1 MMFSC
6 RLLRAEEAPA
16 LEAFLAPHTPW
27 AYFMRSNV
35 RRGGVE
41 FHGQEYQADYF
52 GAWRGGQLC
61 GMLAHSWIGSVQ
73 CFVPEPAVMAPLVTT
88 WRKQLEAVPRKIEC
102 LLGAAVQVTRLEQLC
117 GWQNSDFRPHYESE
131 QLFTLDLAAMRLPE
145 LLTHGDVAVRLVEP
159 ADAAT
164 LGQWRYDFNVEATGA
179 TPGADLQEKVTT
191 EIARR
196 IAERDLY
203 VLTQAGA
210 LKSFCGAG
218 GFLPDWKIIGPVWT
232 PPDER
237 GKGYAR
243 AVTAGALDLL
253 RQAGASH
260 AVLFAGNPPAKR
272 AYQALGFRVGGDWKL
287 SFLKQP
293 VSMLPLAARAKEG

>member
-1 MMFSC
+1 MLFNY
-6 RLLRAEEAPA
+6 RLLRAEDEPA

-41 FHGQEYQADYF
+41 FHGEEYQADYF
-52 GAWRGGQLC
+52 GAWRDGKLC
-61 GMLAHSWIGSVQ
+61 GLLAHSWIGSVQ
-73 CFVPEPAVMAPLVTT
+73 CFLPELSAAEKLVAA
-88 WRKQLEAVPRKIEC
+88 WNEKLIIAPRKIEC
-102 LLGAAVQVTRLEQLC
+102 LLGAAAHVTSMEGSC
-117 GWQNSDFRPHYESE
+117 GWQGSDFRPHYESE
-131 QLFTLDLAAMRLPE
+131 QLFTLDIAAMRVPE
-145 LLTHGDVAVRLVEP
+145 LLTQDGVVVRLAEQ
-159 ADAAT
+159 ADAKT
-164 LGQWRYDFNVEATGA
+164 LSKWRYDFNVEATGA
-179 TPGADLQEKVTT
+179 TPGTDLQEKTT
-191 EIARR
+191 SEIVRR
-196 IAERDLY
+196 IKEQDIY
-203 VLTQAGA
+203 VLTLQGE

-232 PPDER
+232 PPAER

-243 AVTAGALDLL
+243 AVTAGALRLL
-253 RQAGASH
+253 QQAGAGH